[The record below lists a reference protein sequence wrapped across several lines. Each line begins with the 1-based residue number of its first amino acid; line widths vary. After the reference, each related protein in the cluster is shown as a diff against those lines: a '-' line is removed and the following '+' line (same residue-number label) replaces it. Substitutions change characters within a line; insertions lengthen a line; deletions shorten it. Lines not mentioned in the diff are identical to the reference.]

1 MCRFTCGVLLVLA
14 VFFAILGIWGFDVF
28 FNVLV
33 VGFLASS
40 LGLVLMPRRG
50 VQNAYR
56 NRVVLS
62 VGAAMVL
69 VFATIMGGAY
79 AGAELANRGVLSSD
93 AADNAYNIASVAF
106 ILAVGLVPPLW
117 AGYTPTRSRRWL
129 RRKYPQVAAA
139 IGRYRKSGE
148 VREKYVPAVVLDGR
162 RCFLVFYYEKKSPD
176 QLRGAILLDENGRV
190 LDDRAL
196 AECAV
201 RMKHLARETIDY
213 YRHQARARALS
224 SGGRAIRG
232 LKYVYR
238 VLRDKKERFA
248 ALGPQV
254 LADWERVMAV
264 ERTMLSVLEASYMAA
279 LLEAE
284 WAKEHGL
291 GRLTEVRE
299 EEFLE
304 FEAKFLE
311 IRRPYLV
318 AGEVLAEV
326 SEPARRLAE
335 AARRMWD
342 IPHPKEVAEGLL
354 GVADVGQA
362 SVGYVRNE
370 YRYAKLLDEDW
381 QAWRERTAWAKEL
394 EAVRGELGMATP

>member
-162 RCFLVFYYEKKSPD
+162 RCFLVFYYDKKRPD
-176 QLRGAILLDENGRV
+176 Q
-190 LDDRAL
+190 
-196 AECAV
+196 
-201 RMKHLARETIDY
+201 
-213 YRHQARARALS
+213 
-224 SGGRAIRG
+224 
-232 LKYVYR
+232 
-238 VLRDKKERFA
+238 
-248 ALGPQV
+248 
-254 LADWERVMAV
+254 
-264 ERTMLSVLEASYMAA
+264 
-279 LLEAE
+279 
-284 WAKEHGL
+284 
-291 GRLTEVRE
+291 
-299 EEFLE
+299 
-304 FEAKFLE
+304 
-311 IRRPYLV
+311 
-318 AGEVLAEV
+318 
-326 SEPARRLAE
+326 
-335 AARRMWD
+335 
-342 IPHPKEVAEGLL
+342 
-354 GVADVGQA
+354 
-362 SVGYVRNE
+362 
-370 YRYAKLLDEDW
+370 
-381 QAWRERTAWAKEL
+381 
-394 EAVRGELGMATP
+394 